1 MTSNLRPLYLLID
14 VKRNLQVPLTDI
26 LFLQGDENYTYFFC
40 KNRKQHLMSR
50 TLKFF
55 EKDLLNQGFYRHKAS
70 LELLGLNLFHGMK
83 SYKENIKLNLTPHL
97 PLRRYI

>member
-1 MTSNLRPLYLLID
+1 
-14 VKRNLQVPLTDI
+14 
-26 LFLQGDENYTYFFC
+26 
-40 KNRKQHLMSR
+40 MSR

-55 EKDLLNQGFYRHKAS
+55 EKDLLNQGFYRRKAS

-97 PLRRYI
+97 PLRHYI